1 MLPHNSSSGFCW
13 SLYEEQQQVW
23 SQEVCFQSN
32 AWAEGQ
38 SPPCR
43 QVRCWTAVMSL
54 DMVNPDPS
62 GNSFSLVISD
72 LEGAADVAIE
82 RKNES
87 EMGAVLSRCSA
98 SDRVLIDRLNRAR
111 ASTTKK
117 WSSTTKKWSSIT
129 VREGCSNLC
138 CQKWDCWSQSW
149 VWLLVRSHQS
159 CFAAWLCLFISMF
172 TVNILHQVKSNR
184 LTQLPID

>member
-1 MLPHNSSSGFCW
+1 
-13 SLYEEQQQVW
+13 
-23 SQEVCFQSN
+23 
-32 AWAEGQ
+32 
-38 SPPCR
+38 
-43 QVRCWTAVMSL
+43 MSL

-117 WSSTTKKWSSIT
+117 
-129 VREGCSNLC
+129 
-138 CQKWDCWSQSW
+138 
-149 VWLLVRSHQS
+149 
-159 CFAAWLCLFISMF
+159 
-172 TVNILHQVKSNR
+172 
-184 LTQLPID
+184 